1 MYMKKLIVFLVVF
14 SVWGCT
20 RTVYVPVTNTVTNT
34 EYKDRLKRDSI
45 YLKDSI
51 HIMQRGDT
59 VFLSKI
65 KYYYTNVLIRDTVSR
80 LDSVYVEKPIPVV
93 TTKEVYKL
101 TKWQMWRL
109 KLLNLLVVVLLLI
122 TLWKFRKPI
131 MNIIKKVFGF

>member
-51 HIMQRGDT
+51 HIIQRGDT

>member
-1 MYMKKLIVFLVVF
+1 MKKLIVFLVVF

>member
-1 MYMKKLIVFLVVF
+1 MKKLIVFLVVF

-80 LDSVYVEKPIPVV
+80 LDSVYVEKPIPVE
-93 TTKEVYKL
+93 TTKEIYKL
-101 TKWQMWRL
+101 TKWQTWRL
-109 KLLNLLVVVLLLI
+109 KVLNILI
-122 TLWKFRKPI
+122 AILFFLTLWKFRKPI
-131 MNIIKKVFGF
+131 FNIIKKIFGF